1 MVSLLQAPGEENGR
15 EARKGRIQAV
25 TDTSYVGHLTWIPR
39 RKEQNGG
46 VGWGGGCCRVG
57 RRPLT
62 LGSAAA
68 SAGLGVTPFRHQTAM
83 QSAA

>member
-15 EARKGRIQAV
+15 EAGKGRAQAL
-25 TDTSYVGHLTWIPR
+25 TDTSYSGHLTWMPR
-39 RKEQNGG
+39 RDEQKA
-46 VGWGGGCCRVG
+46 GCGVG

-68 SAGLGVTPFRHQTAM
+68 SARLGVTPFRHQTAM
-83 QSAA
+83 RSEA